1 MTDKIYNPLSDMSRL
16 KERLMSF
23 FCGQEALV
31 RLVMP
36 KLDDENFT
44 REQNWYGGSFEK
56 AADGHTEIVTLT
68 GHCFDTP
75 YIEGTLAE
83 GQCAIYLESDL
94 SKAENRHF
102 KEAGVNIIVVCH
114 KDVFRLSEEDKNYYN
129 AMGVYGNR
137 IDSAVQIIHSCILS
151 QSITDE
157 IKESYAIGNLNLS
170 VENPLKQYIVN
181 AGFYGKC
188 LSYTYHSF
196 YQRKSNM
203 KQVLL

>member
-1 MTDKIYNPLSDMSRL
+1 MTDNFFNPLSDMSRL

-23 FCGQEALV
+23 FCDQEELV
-31 RLVMP
+31 RLIMP

-56 AADGHTEIVTLT
+56 TADGQTEIVTLT
-68 GHCFDTP
+68 GHCFDTS

-94 SKAENRHF
+94 SKAENRHI
-102 KEAGVNIIVVCH
+102 KEVGVNITVVCH
-114 KDVFRLSEEDKNYYN
+114 KDAIRLSEEDKNYYN

-137 IDSAVQIIHSCILS
+137 VDSAVQIIHSCILS
-151 QSITDE
+151 QSMAGE
-157 IKESYAIGNLNLS
+157 IKESYAIGNLDLA
-170 VENPLKQYIVN
+170 VENPLRQYAAD

-196 YQRKSNM
+196 YRRKSNM